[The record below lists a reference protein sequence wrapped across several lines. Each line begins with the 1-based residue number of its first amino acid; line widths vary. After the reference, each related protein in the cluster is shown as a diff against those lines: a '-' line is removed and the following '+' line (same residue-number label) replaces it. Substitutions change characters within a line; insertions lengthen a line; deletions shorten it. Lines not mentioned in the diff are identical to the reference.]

1 MFSHGSTWKHTHT
14 VKQLVTSTPTASPCS
29 TGLLRF
35 DLFSAPAFWR
45 GFNKTWHG
53 LMPLGVFTA
62 LKTVW
67 YEHENDCRNRNGGIL
82 DLNWEQQSLHHPI
95 RFHKTKHNGAAD
107 PHRKQIPGRF
117 QWVTEF
123 VLKLDP
129 GRWLSKSS
137 QLFFFPPFIYGGR
150 FAWAPTAAR
159 PGPLSHIS
167 SCVGATPAA
176 EAPLGR
182 RHHDADGE
190 LIRPHAAR
198 IRDVTCRHS
207 CVFMKMKNHVVVA
220 GWVELWWIN
229 PSSVGAVCGGF
240 MSFFWLHL
248 LPCYSSPV
256 HLSASSPTL
265 CRFLLFPALPC
276 FVIPGGLPLWDPLH
290 FLPPR

>member
-1 MFSHGSTWKHTHT
+1 MKMTAGTEMGEYWIWIGNNKAYTIPSGFTKQNTTGQQILIGNRYLVGSSGWRS
-14 VKQLVTSTPTASPCS
+14 LSWSSTPE
-29 TGLLRF
+29 
-35 DLFSAPAFWR
+35 D
-45 GFNKTWHG
+45 
-53 LMPLGVFTA
+53 
-62 LKTVW
+62 
-67 YEHENDCRNRNGGIL
+67 D
-82 DLNWEQQSLHHPI
+82 
-95 RFHKTKHNGAAD
+95 
-107 PHRKQIPGRF
+107 F
-117 QWVTEF
+117 QKAVSCQHQ
-123 VLKLDP
+123 
-129 GRWLSKSS
+129 R
-137 QLFFFPPFIYGGR
+137 
-150 FAWAPTAAR
+150 R
-159 PGPLSHIS
+159 PGPLSNIS

-229 PSSVGAVCGGF
+229 PSSVGAVCF

-265 CRFLLFPALPC
+265 CHFLLFPALPC